1 MIPRVRVALGMFVFS
16 LWAPVVG
23 APVASAAEP
32 LSVFVAPPKV
42 IGVEEGV
49 GVTAVAAIADVLTRH
64 EGYKVVTSEELKGI
78 LDHEKTKAM
87 MGCDEDTACI
97 AEVGAAAKTD
107 RVIATTVGR
116 VGKSLVLSLTLVDP
130 GQAAPLARESATV
143 GVPEELADAT
153 RAATARLFG
162 LEGGGTQ
169 VAYELPKGQKLS
181 FAVLDLRPTGVD
193 EKVAANL
200 TQLLSAAIKRVEGA
214 SVISRDDLVAILSL
228 DKLNQMIGEEC
239 DTSCVA
245 ELGGALG
252 VDKLISG
259 SVGTLGESYF
269 ISLRMIDPDKV
280 KTDNRVTESF
290 KGAEDQLIR
299 AINHTA
305 RELLGLKP
313 ERGGALIVTASQE
326 AAEVFVDN
334 ERVGELPL
342 PPIPELATGRHSIRL
357 VRNGFFD
364 WQQDAYV
371 DPGETTALWAELQA
385 RPERWYEKWWV
396 WTAVGGAVVVGLTAT
411 LIVVNQPPTNGI
423 VSIDVQAEALG
434 RGL

>member
-1 MIPRVRVALGMFVFS
+1 MRTALVALFLIAGTNT
-16 LWAPVVG
+16 AY
-23 APVASAAEP
+23 AQAR
-32 LSVFVAPPKV
+32 SVFLAPPSV
-42 IGVEEGV
+42 IGVDESV
-49 GVTAVAAIADVLTRH
+49 GVTVVASMAAFLGGRDDHR
-64 EGYKVVTSEELKGI
+64 VVTTEELKGI
-78 LDHEKTKAM
+78 LDHEKTKSM
-87 MGCDEDTACI
+87 MGCEEDTACI
-97 AEVGAAAKTD
+97 AEVSAAANTD
-107 RVIATTVGR
+107 LVIATTVGK
-116 VGKSLVLSLTLVDP
+116 VGKSFVVSLTLVDP
-130 GQAAPLARESATV
+130 KKAAPLGRESATV
-143 GVPEELADAT
+143 PKLDGLDEAVKGAVAT
-153 RAATARLFG
+153 LLGIEGAAKK
-162 LEGGGTQ
+162 
-169 VAYELPKGQKLS
+169 VAFVLPKGKKLS

-269 ISLRMIDPDKV
+269 ISLRMIDPTKV
-280 KTDNRVTESF
+280 VTDNRVTESF
-290 KGAEDQLIR
+290 KGQEDQLIR

-305 RELLGLKP
+305 RSLLGL
-313 ERGGALIVTASQE
+313 EADRGGSLVVTASQE

-342 PPIPELATGRHSIRL
+342 PPIPDLTSGRHSIRL
-357 VRNGFFD
+357 VRDGFYD
-364 WQQDAYV
+364 WQEDAYV
-371 DPGETTALWAELQA
+371 EPGDTTALWAELEA

-396 WTAVGGAVVVGLTAT
+396 WTAVGGAVAVGLTAT
-411 LIVVNQPPTNGI
+411 LIVANRAPENGDVEVI
-423 VSIDVQAEALG
+423 VTGS
-434 RGL
+434 GLRPR